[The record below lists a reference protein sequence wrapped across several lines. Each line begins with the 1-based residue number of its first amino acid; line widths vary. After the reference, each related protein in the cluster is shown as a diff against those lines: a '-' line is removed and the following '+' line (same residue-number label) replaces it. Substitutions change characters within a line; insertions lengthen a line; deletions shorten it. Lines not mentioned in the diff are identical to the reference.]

1 MRYKNTYKE
10 SKKKRYEMTTKLNLF
25 VNGRDVTKAINESEL
40 ETLVRAIT
48 TSNPDSIAWQ
58 NLTQAVD
65 SPVVSLLKTLAVTT
79 SMEVLVNDK
88 PRTQGLTIGKFTA
101 KFAVAAKVAEW
112 DYAILTEKGVKV
124 AKESTPTNLDAL
136 TELLTASD
144 ELTA

>member
-1 MRYKNTYKE
+1 MA
-10 SKKKRYEMTTKLNLF
+10 TKLNLF

-58 NLTQAVD
+58 ALTNGFVD
-65 SPVVSLLKTLAVTT
+65 SPVVSLLKTLAANTG
-79 SMEVLVNDK
+79 MEVRVNDK

-112 DYAILTEKGVKV
+112 DYSILTDKGVKV

-144 ELTA
+144 DLTA

>member
-1 MRYKNTYKE
+1 MA
-10 SKKKRYEMTTKLNLF
+10 TKLNLF

-58 NLTQAVD
+58 NLTQGFVD
-65 SPVVSLLKTLAVTT
+65 SPVVTLLKTLAASTG
-79 SMEVLVNDK
+79 MEVRVNDK

-101 KFAVAAKVAEW
+101 KFAVASKVSEW
-112 DYAILTEKGVKV
+112 DYSILTDKGVKV